1 MFDILLSLQS
11 EANTTLAKDLI
22 IERLKKE
29 FKGRESF
36 SRDELF
42 DFYRHSEPELKETTF
57 RWRIYHLK
65 NKQIITTIS
74 RRLFTLSFKPVF
86 KPDVE
91 ATGRKI
97 FLKIEKQFPSLK
109 LCIWSTKI
117 VNEFMLHIPGKF
129 LTILQV
135 EKEALEPVY
144 SFLKDQKI
152 RNIFIEP
159 EEKEIERYLYET
171 ETAIVLLPIVSKSP
185 TQKVNEVTTT
195 TLEKLIVDLYCD
207 KKLLVAYQGSEFA
220 HIINNAYK
228 RYSIDF
234 TKLFNYAKRRRK
246 ESELEE
252 FFSNKTDIILN
263 D

>member
-1 MFDILLSLQS
+1 LQS
-11 EANTTLAKDLI
+11 EANTTLAKDFI
-22 IERLKKE
+22 IECLKKE

-36 SRDELF
+36 SREELF

-65 NKQIITTIS
+65 NKQVITTIS
-74 RRLFTLSFKPVF
+74 RGLFTLSFKPVF

-97 FLKIEKQFPSLK
+97 FSKIEKQFPSLK

-129 LTILQV
+129 ITIVQV
-135 EKEALEPVY
+135 EKEAIEPVY
-144 SFLKDQKI
+144 SFLKDKKF
-152 RNIFIEP
+152 RNVFIEP
-159 EEKEIERYLYET
+159 QEKEIERYVYET
-171 ETAIVLLPIVSKSP
+171 ETAIVLQPIVSKSP
-185 TQKVNEVTTT
+185 TQKVKEVTTT

-207 KKLLVAYQGSEFA
+207 KKLFVAYQGSEFI
-220 HIINNAYK
+220 HIINNAYE

-252 FFSNKTDIILN
+252 FFSNKTDIPKSILN